1 MKKIAIVGAG
11 GRAMQMFAVPLTAEL
26 KTDVELVGVYDVNP
40 VRAQL
45 LSSAANGMAVFDDFD
60 QMIREAKPDAVIVT
74 TPDSL
79 HDYYIIR
86 ALEAGC
92 DVISEKPMTTTA
104 DKCRAILEAERRTG
118 KKVTVT
124 FNCRFMPY
132 VVRVKELLKE
142 GAIGQIHS
150 VALEWSLDKSHG
162 ADYFRRWHR
171 QMDNSGG
178 LLIHKSTHHFD
189 MINWWLE
196 DEPESVFA
204 NADLL
209 FYGPTR
215 AERGE
220 RCWTCRHQS
229 TCEFHYD
236 ISESDFTRSMYQQ
249 AEQADGYYR
258 DQCVFGDDI
267 DIYDTMSVNVKYAKG
282 TLLTYSLQAYSPY
295 EGWKATFVGT
305 KGRLEAEDYQSGFE
319 KGEMNE
325 IRLYNSE
332 GERVTLHSR
341 KASGGHGGGDPILRK
356 MIFTDNVA
364 DPLGQRA
371 GSRAGAMSLIIGAAA
386 NLSIEEKRLVAIREL
401 LLEDSYGG
409 MSAAFESN

>member
-1 MKKIAIVGAG
+1 MKKYAIVGAG
-11 GRAMQMFAVPLTAEL
+11 GRAMQMFAIPLSIEL
-26 KTDVELVGVYDVNP
+26 KNDVELVGVYDVNL

-45 LSSAANGMAVFDDFD
+45 LSEATGGITVFDDFD
-60 QMIREAKPDAVIVT
+60 KMLQATKPDSVIVT

-86 ALEAGC
+86 SLEAGC
-92 DVISEKPMTTTA
+92 DVVSEKPMTTTT
-104 DKCRAILEAERRTG
+104 DKCNAILEAERRTG

-142 GAIGQIHS
+142 GVIGQIHS

-171 QMDNSGG
+171 RMDNSGG

-204 NADLL
+204 NGDLL

-215 AERGE
+215 SERGE
-220 RCWTCRHQS
+220 RCWTCQYKS
-229 TCEFHYD
+229 SCEFHYD
-236 ISESDFTRSMYQQ
+236 ISESEFTRTMYQD

-267 DIYDTMSVNVKYAKG
+267 DIYDTMSLSVKYAKG

-295 EGWKATFVGT
+295 EGWKATFIGT
-305 KGRLEAEDYQSGFE
+305 KGRLEAEEYQSGFE
-319 KGEMNE
+319 KEEMNE
-325 IRLYNSE
+325 IRLYNRA
-332 GERVTLHSR
+332 GERTTLHSL
-341 KASGGHGGGDPILRK
+341 KASGVHGGGDPILRR
-356 MIFTDNVA
+356 MIFTDDVS

-401 LLEDSYGG
+401 LQEV
-409 MSAAFESN
+409 E

>member
-1 MKKIAIVGAG
+1 
-11 GRAMQMFAVPLTAEL
+11 MQMFAVPLAAEL

-40 VRAQL
+40 VRARL
-45 LSSAANGMAVFDDFD
+45 LSDAAHGMAVFDDFD
-60 QMIREAKPDAVIVT
+60 RMIQEARPDSVIVT

-86 ALEAGC
+86 SLEAGC

-142 GAIGQIHS
+142 GAIGRIHS

-171 QMDNSGG
+171 QMSNSGG

-189 MINWWLE
+189 MVNWWLE

-204 NADLL
+204 NGDLS

-220 RCWTCRHQS
+220 RCWTCHHKS

-236 ISESDFTRSMYQQ
+236 ISESDFTRSMYQK
-249 AEQADGYYR
+249 AEQEDGYYR

-267 DIYDTMSVNVKYAKG
+267 DIYDTMSLSVKYAKG

-295 EGWKATFVGT
+295 EGWKATFIGT
-305 KGRLEAEDYQSGFE
+305 KGRLEAEEYQSGFE
-319 KGEMNE
+319 KEEMNE
-325 IRLYNSE
+325 IRLYNRA
-332 GERVTLHSR
+332 GERTTLHSL
-341 KASGGHGGGDPILRK
+341 KASGIHGGGDSILRR
-356 MIFTDNVA
+356 MIFTDDVS

-386 NLSIEEKRLVAIREL
+386 NISIEEKRLVAIREL
-401 LLEDSYGG
+401 LQEV
-409 MSAAFESN
+409 E